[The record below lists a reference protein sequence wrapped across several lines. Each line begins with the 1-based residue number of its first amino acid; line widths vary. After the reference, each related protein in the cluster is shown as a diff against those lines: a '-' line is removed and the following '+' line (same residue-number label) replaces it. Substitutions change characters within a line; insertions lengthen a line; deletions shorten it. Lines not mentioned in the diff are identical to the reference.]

1 MNAPD
6 IRFFSD
12 SYLTGR
18 TRWLELLNKL
28 ACPIRYQPYQAPGF
42 GPNNEALITDTAWL
56 GADEAERVLVIISG
70 THGVEGFAGNAVQ
83 LNWLTKLA
91 NSVITLPKATAVLIV
106 HALTPWG
113 YAWRRRCDHDGVDL
127 NRNKVDF
134 NQALPQNPGYEE
146 LRSALYHASHEQRQQ
161 LFNDYEQQQG
171 RAAFEHAISAG
182 QYTDALGPFYGGLA
196 PAHGRLV
203 IEDLIQQ
210 YQLAH
215 KTLAVVDIHTGL
227 GPFGYGEIIC
237 DHEPDSLGANTAK
250 HWYGDSVTLPLLGTS
265 FSVPKYGLMDFA
277 WHEIM
282 ADSESCCITLEFGT
296 YRTRE
301 LFEILLKDHLLW
313 AMTDNDDA
321 RAQHAQVMQ
330 NYFCPQDRAWRELVL
345 FRSQQVLDQAL
356 TGVAG

>member
-1 MNAPD
+1 M
-6 IRFFSD
+6 
-12 SYLTGR
+12 
-18 TRWLELLNKL
+18 
-28 ACPIRYQPYQAPGF
+28 
-42 GPNNEALITDTAWL
+42 
-56 GADEAERVLVIISG
+56 
-70 THGVEGFAGNAVQ
+70 
-83 LNWLTKLA
+83 
-91 NSVITLPKATAVLIV
+91 
-106 HALTPWG
+106 
-113 YAWRRRCDHDGVDL
+113 
-127 NRNKVDF
+127 
-134 NQALPQNPGYEE
+134 
-146 LRSALYHASHEQRQQ
+146 
-161 LFNDYEQQQG
+161 
-171 RAAFEHAISAG
+171 
-182 QYTDALGPFYGGLA
+182 
-196 PAHGRLV
+196 
-203 IEDLIQQ
+203 
-210 YQLAH
+210 
-215 KTLAVVDIHTGL
+215 VDIHTGL

-330 NYFCPQDRAWRELVL
+330 NYFCPKDCAWRELVL